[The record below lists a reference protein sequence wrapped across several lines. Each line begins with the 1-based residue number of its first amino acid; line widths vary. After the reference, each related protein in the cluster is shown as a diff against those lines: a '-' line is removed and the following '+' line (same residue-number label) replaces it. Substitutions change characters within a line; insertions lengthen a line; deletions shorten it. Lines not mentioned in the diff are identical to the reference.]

1 MQLRQKSKFSKMGY
15 ILMMHFPKI
24 RQNKS
29 EFQSVFSKIPE
40 RIKENYF
47 HFENDFEKTLM
58 IINSDKEIIF
68 GRIGRFQ
75 FKKVKTDL
83 YSFFIF
89 DIKESLQK
97 EHFRGSQ
104 KWIKPNNFSFLMK
117 IKENEI
123 INYQTYVSL
132 SKNSPIF
139 HSHSF
144 EDDLIREGFK
154 KIIKIDKKNNSH
166 FIFCKKNYGS
176 NLLSYFFLHLGMIS
190 QEEKKVI
197 SKKILLSGLRL
208 MEKENWNLSD
218 IKLENILIR
227 EKKGK
232 LKIKFIDWFSPTA
245 ITTNKIP
252 IQFTQYVLAL
262 KEKPLIIKK
271 QFECILLLLIACVEI
286 LSDAFK
292 GHIHLMKKREILSSL
307 EKLNSILEQ
316 EIFKKIPSET
326 YTAIFDSPIDPQ
338 NELLNKSIYSAVC
351 SLISTGYF
359 LFADQDCLSNI
370 SAALD

>member
-1 MQLRQKSKFSKMGY
+1 
-15 ILMMHFPKI
+15 MMHFPKI

-58 IINSDKEIIF
+58 IINSDQEIIF

-75 FKKVKTDL
+75 FKKVKTEL

-89 DIKESLQK
+89 DIKESLQG

-139 HSHSF
+139 YSNSF

-245 ITTNKIP
+245 ITTKKIP